1 MRRRQFMGRLA
12 SLGVAAAI
20 ARNFNLAQANTFK
33 IATDVD
39 PTELSIAALQ
49 DLFANGF
56 QSEAIVAG
64 YLARIEREDA
74 LFKSV
79 IAVNADNRRVARSR
93 SLASNPRCRS
103 RGTITCCGCRDPRQ
117 DEPQR
122 MGELPLY
129 AVDEWLECGR
139 RANG

>member
-79 IAVNADNRRVARSR
+79 IVVEPACDRDRTRTGFGTTRR
-93 SLASNPRCRS
+93 P
-103 RGTITCCGCRDPRQ
+103 
-117 DEPQR
+117 
-122 MGELPLY
+122 
-129 AVDEWLECGR
+129 
-139 RANG
+139 